1 MSKTWK
7 VIVAE
12 IRAVAV
18 TYTVEADTLEEAI
31 DMAERGE
38 TVDETDAR
46 EIGVERREI
55 LEGPTEIKEE
65 VLA

>member
-1 MSKTWK
+1 MKRWE
-7 VIVAE
+7 VVVAE

-18 TYTVEADTLEEAI
+18 TYTVEADTLEEAVE
-31 DMAERGE
+31 MAENGE

-55 LEGPTEIKEE
+55 LDGPTEIEEE
-65 VLA
+65 VPA